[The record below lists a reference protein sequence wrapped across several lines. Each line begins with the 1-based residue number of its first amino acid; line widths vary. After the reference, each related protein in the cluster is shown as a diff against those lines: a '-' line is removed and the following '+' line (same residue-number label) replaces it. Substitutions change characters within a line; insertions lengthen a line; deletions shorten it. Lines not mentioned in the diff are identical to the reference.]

1 MIIVGNADY
10 SLARDAAKE
19 RLLYEMAI
27 CHDGPHVGSTSRVVE
42 TRDIFG
48 GMSFI
53 TIIDIPFEIH
63 EERIMYSHLFNSFVT
78 DRIQYLECCIKHCG
92 DGNEYDL
99 KTQFCDPFVLVMG
112 RKWQSVDE
120 AASIVKNAMGVH
132 MQSKRR

>member
-53 TIIDIPFEIH
+53 TIIDIPFEIN
-63 EERIMYSHLFNSFVT
+63 EERIMYSHLFNS
-78 DRIQYLECCIKHCG
+78 L
-92 DGNEYDL
+92 
-99 KTQFCDPFVLVMG
+99 
-112 RKWQSVDE
+112 
-120 AASIVKNAMGVH
+120 
-132 MQSKRR
+132 

>member
-1 MIIVGNADY
+1 MIIDGNADY

-27 CHDGPHVGSTSRVVE
+27 CHNGPHVGSTSRAVE

-53 TIIDIPFEIH
+53 TIIDIPAEVH
-63 EERIMYSHLFNSFVT
+63 EERFMYSHLFNSFIT
-78 DRIQYLECCIKHCG
+78 DRIQYLQCCIKLCG

-99 KTQFCDPFVLVMG
+99 KTHFCDPFVLVMG

-132 MQSKRR
+132 IENKRR